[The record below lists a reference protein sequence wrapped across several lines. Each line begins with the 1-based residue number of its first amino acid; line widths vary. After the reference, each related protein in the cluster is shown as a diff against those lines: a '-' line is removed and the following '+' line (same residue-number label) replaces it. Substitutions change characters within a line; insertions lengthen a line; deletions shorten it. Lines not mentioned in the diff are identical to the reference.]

1 MSYFDEPTSL
11 ISCGAQ
17 CNTYPL
23 IVSTSDDLHI
33 VFLSSKSLLYQQIKC
48 SISPVHQ
55 YLSLVCGPYYVLQP
69 DLTGLEDEITQ
80 NTSTGAL

>member
-1 MSYFDEPTSL
+1 MS
-11 ISCGAQ
+11 
-17 CNTYPL
+17 
-23 IVSTSDDLHI
+23 DLHI
-33 VFLSSKSLLYQQIKC
+33 AFLSSKSLLYQQIKC

-69 DLTGLEDEITQ
+69 DLTGFEDEITQ